1 MGRKSEDNINTKK
14 KLAPRDR
21 EPNGAIFM
29 LRCAELGLSIE
40 DLDDMTMGMVYDM
53 VTEKANDHEK
63 YPIKATPGT
72 LAGFFRGDVKYGD
85 N

>member
-29 LRCAELGLSIE
+29 LRCAELGLSKE
-40 DLDDMTMGMVYDM
+40 DLDDMTIGMVYDM
-53 VTEKANDHEK
+53 MTERANDKEE
-63 YPIKATPGT
+63 YPIKAKPGT
-72 LAGFFRGDVKYGD
+72 LAGFFRGDIKYGD